1 MEMAFSIGQSVEFA
15 FDVGG
20 SVTPQPEPGGGAAV
34 LTGTPTVQM
43 SGAVLPISSTIYGT
57 AEEVN

>member
-1 MEMAFSIGQSVEFA
+1 MEMQFTIGQSVEFA
-15 FDVGG
+15 FEMGGGG
-20 SVTPQPEPGGGAAV
+20 SPAPAPGIGAI
-34 LTGTPTVQM
+34 TGTPTVQM